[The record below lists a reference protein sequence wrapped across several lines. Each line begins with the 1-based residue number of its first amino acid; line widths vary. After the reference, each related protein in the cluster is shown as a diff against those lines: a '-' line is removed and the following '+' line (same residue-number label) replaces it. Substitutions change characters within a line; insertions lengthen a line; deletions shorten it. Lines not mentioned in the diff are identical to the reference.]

1 MKLLIIFPVINMFNG
16 IGDREKRKL
25 LIVFLYVAVA
35 VMVYIVM
42 RYVLYL
48 AAPFI
53 ISLLIAFAV
62 DKPVTWLNKK
72 MKLPRAAG
80 GVIVLF
86 VIILFAGAG
95 LGYVGYLAINELKA
109 FAGNYG
115 DYVGMINEGTFLL
128 CDRIDHGLGI
138 TEGSTYR
145 FIDGNIGDMLKK
157 TGESITSFIL
167 GSSVDFTKKIF
178 VWVAAVFISIT
189 AAVFMVHDF
198 DKIRKIYREGSMS
211 GGLNICFGKMFK
223 FGIVFVRTQLIIMA
237 ITMSICT
244 IGLVILKNPYAVL
257 IGILIGLLDALPVFG
272 TGTVLIPWTVIYL
285 IMGRF
290 TKAAVIFSVYL
301 ICYSIR
307 EVLEPH
313 LMGNTLGIHP
323 VIMLITMYSGV
334 ILFGVAGFILGPAS
348 YIVITEIMEYVKK
361 VL

>member
-1 MKLLIIFPVINMFNG
+1 MFNG

-35 VMVYIVM
+35 AAVYLVM
-42 RYVLYL
+42 RYMLYL
-48 AAPFI
+48 EAPFI
-53 ISLLIAFAV
+53 ISLLIAYAV

-72 MKLPRAAG
+72 FKLPRAAG
-80 GVIVLF
+80 GVLVLF
-86 VIILFAGAG
+86 AIILTAGVG
-95 LGYVGYLAINELKA
+95 LGYVAYLAINELKA

-115 DYVGMINEGTFLL
+115 NYVGMINEGTFLL
-128 CDRIDHGLGI
+128 CDKIDHGLGI

-157 TGESITSFIL
+157 TGENIAAFIL
-167 GSSVDFTKKIF
+167 GCSVDITKKMF

-189 AAVFMVHDF
+189 AAVFLIHDF
-198 DKIRKIYREGSMS
+198 DKIRRIYKEGSMA

-223 FGIVFVRTQLIIMA
+223 FGIVFIRTQLIIMA
-237 ITMSICT
+237 ITMGICI

-285 IMGRF
+285 ILGRF
-290 TKAAVIFSVYL
+290 TGAAVIFSVYI

-323 VIMLITMYSGV
+323 VIMLMSMYVGV
-334 ILFGVAGFILGPAS
+334 ILFGVAGFILGPAA
-348 YIVITEIMEYVKK
+348 YIIITEIMEYVKK